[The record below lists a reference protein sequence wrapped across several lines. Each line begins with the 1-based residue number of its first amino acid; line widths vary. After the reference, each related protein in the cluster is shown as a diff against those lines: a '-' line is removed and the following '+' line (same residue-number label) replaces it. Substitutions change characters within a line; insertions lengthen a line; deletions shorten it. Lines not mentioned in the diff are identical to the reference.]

1 MSSSETPDPK
11 KHLSLETKFQLTQRL
26 INIRSDLGA
35 LEERLSKFTEE
46 VAKTLTQLTV
56 EVGRIRG
63 WWVGKVRGEVEA
75 RVKNT
80 RSRDRER
87 EGDGV

>member
-63 WWVGKVRGEVEA
+63 QVDSVANVRVVVKPKVGGGEGGE
-75 RVKNT
+75 
-80 RSRDRER
+80 
-87 EGDGV
+87 